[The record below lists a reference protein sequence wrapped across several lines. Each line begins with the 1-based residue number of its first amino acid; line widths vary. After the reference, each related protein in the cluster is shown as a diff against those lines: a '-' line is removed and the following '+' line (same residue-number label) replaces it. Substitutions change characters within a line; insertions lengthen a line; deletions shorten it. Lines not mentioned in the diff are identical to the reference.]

1 MEKKSG
7 YLEVLNSYVLII
19 LCISSMCLILLNI
32 LHIININKANVE
44 NFTLVQKTKIAYQ
57 KAISGTIINT
67 QENYRKVISQ
77 ELHDNI
83 NQLLASA
90 KIYLSV
96 GAPDDIKRGS
106 INDVLGYIQKAIEG
120 IGQLSRQLGL
130 TNIKNRV

>member
-1 MEKKSG
+1 
-7 YLEVLNSYVLII
+7 
-19 LCISSMCLILLNI
+19 MCLILLNI